1 MHEFKGN
8 VASLE
13 LKKQETFDVIRHH
26 ESKLSAVQGKMKWL
40 QAQKEELEDA
50 RWKQTGEA
58 AEYSDEIVWLEEQLA
73 AKKSAF
79 KNI

>member
-26 ESKLSAVQGKMKWL
+26 ESKLSAVQGKMK
-40 QAQKEELEDA
+40 
-50 RWKQTGEA
+50 
-58 AEYSDEIVWLEEQLA
+58 
-73 AKKSAF
+73 
-79 KNI
+79 